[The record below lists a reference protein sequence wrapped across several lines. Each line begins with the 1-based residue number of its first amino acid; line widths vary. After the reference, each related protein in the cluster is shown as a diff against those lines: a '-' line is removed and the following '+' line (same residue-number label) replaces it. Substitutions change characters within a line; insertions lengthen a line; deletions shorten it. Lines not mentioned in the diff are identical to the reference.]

1 MPIRAISDVGASND
15 DILQSIRFAA
25 GLSNAGGTVPPQKAD
40 IINLSLTLSR
50 FWHLASPS
58 DLIADHSIYLCLLRA
73 VLANARDNSHHREP
87 SCPLSG
93 YSQPPRGETALP
105 PPWKIFLL

>member
-25 GLSNAGGTVPPQKAD
+25 GPSNAGGTVPPQKAD

-50 FWHLASPS
+50 LWRLAKSNQAAVERGGSRPGDVVMS
-58 DLIADHSIYLCLLRA
+58 SLPNSRDRIA
-73 VLANARDNSHHREP
+73 
-87 SCPLSG
+87 
-93 YSQPPRGETALP
+93 
-105 PPWKIFLL
+105 